1 MSETNNCDCFK
12 KDSSKLIANFKFV
25 YCCHGNRSRKDQTA
39 KLVVFIMFQSI
50 FLEKE
55 VFSSNL

>member
-1 MSETNNCDCFK
+1 MLETNDCVWFT
-12 KDSSKLIANFKFV
+12 KDFSKLIANFKFV
-25 YCCHGNRSRKDQTA
+25 YCCHGNRSRKDQKA
-39 KLVVFIMFQSI
+39 KMVVFVTFLSI